1 MQVKAVGD
9 ENKGIQQENAQLQ
22 VENMELQQK
31 LLCGSCRDPNE
42 KWHLLNENAKL
53 KDTKR
58 RAQDYLIKLIHVTK
72 VPHSETLEHLES
84 AALNLVPF
92 SDDCSTDQ
100 DTLVSYTERAL
111 YEFVMLASKGEPMWL
126 PATNG
131 KILNDLE
138 YKDHTFPGLLGP
150 CPQGFVMEGT
160 KGTTL
165 VRGNAFDLVG
175 LLSDVVRLF
184 TYLQLHSQKYNAQVV
199 AL

>member
-1 MQVKAVGD
+1 
-9 ENKGIQQENAQLQ
+9 
-22 VENMELQQK
+22 
-31 LLCGSCRDPNE
+31 
-42 KWHLLNENAKL
+42 
-53 KDTKR
+53 
-58 RAQDYLIKLIHVTK
+58 
-72 VPHSETLEHLES
+72 
-84 AALNLVPF
+84 
-92 SDDCSTDQ
+92 
-100 DTLVSYTERAL
+100 
-111 YEFVMLASKGEPMWL
+111 MLARKGEPMWL